1 MLSCSFQNLNR
12 TLFLTLKNLD
22 ILGGT
27 LSIVCL
33 LVNILCFL
41 FFADKLEIALAA
53 PILLHFKLEKRTLSF
68 CFSFVKAVCLFYFL
82 IWSFWKPNTYNVRSL
97 VLERIRKSY
106 CYLSVGT
113 LTSKNITGTL
123 IVLCLSFACL
133 LPCSL
138 TRNCISGSHL
148 VAF

>member
-82 IWSFWKPNTYNVRSL
+82 I
-97 VLERIRKSY
+97 
-106 CYLSVGT
+106 
-113 LTSKNITGTL
+113 
-123 IVLCLSFACL
+123 
-133 LPCSL
+133 
-138 TRNCISGSHL
+138 
-148 VAF
+148 